1 MHLKSIIAPAVTVL
15 CLLWAGGQGARGAV
29 LWNEA
34 EDGDLPGEFSSP
46 QVVVATLGE
55 LTVSGTIGRNGNSGA
70 TDGSDA
76 DYLTIM
82 LPEGL
87 EIVSVSVQGY
97 FSTEGNP
104 GGGSFLG
111 YRAASSFAGKGFSDI
126 DGWVIFS
133 DDFPDLLPALE
144 QPFLGEGDHAFWIQE
159 TNPSIVEYSLSFQVV
174 PEPSLGLLAG
184 FAVLLILGRRKRR

>member
-1 MHLKSIIAPAVTVL
+1 MHLRLILAPLVTVL
-15 CLLWAGGQGARGAV
+15 CLLWTGGQGACGAV

-34 EDGDLPGEFSSP
+34 VDGDLPGEFSSP
-46 QVVVATLGE
+46 QVVVATFGE

-76 DYLTIM
+76 DYLAIM

-87 EIVSVSVQGY
+87 EIVSVSVEGY
-97 FSTEGNP
+97 SATEGNS

-111 YRAASSFAGKGFSDI
+111 YRAASSFAGQGFSDI